1 MKQHIV
7 RISLGI
13 AVLLIFLAH
22 AAEVFNVRFISQL
35 DAIIYD
41 ARLRLTMPRKL
52 DERIV
57 ILDIDEKSLGKLGR
71 WPWNRD
77 KMATLMNKLLGSGKD
92 DYGVALIGFDVV
104 FAEPDTSSGI
114 GKLESLAKE
123 ELKDVP
129 EFQAK
134 LQQIRPSLDYDDQF
148 AKAMAGKPVV
158 LGYYL
163 SSEENAEK
171 SGVLPAPV
179 LPKDHFKN
187 RSIEWF
193 NWNGYGAN
201 LPQFQKT
208 ALSAGFFNPL
218 LDLDGVVRRVPMLLE
233 YEGQYYES
241 LSLAMFRAMLGS
253 PKIEPGYPPERFLSK
268 TYSGME
274 WLELKA
280 GNRTARIPVD
290 RTASVLVPY
299 HGLGGPA
306 RLDVKTKEM
315 VPQTFRY
322 ISLGDVWDGKVP
334 KEHLRGKVALVGTT
348 APGLKDLRSTP
359 AGEAYPGV
367 EIHANLLSGMM
378 SQSFKEKPAYVVGA
392 EVVLLLLGGVTLAIL
407 MPFLSP
413 LRATIVAL
421 VAMLLIMG
429 LNYVV
434 YTQADIVI
442 PLAASLLMTTALF
455 TLNMAYGYFVE
466 SRSKRQFTE
475 LFGQYV
481 PPELVDEM
489 ARDPEKYSMQ
499 PTEADLTILF
509 SDVRGFT
516 TISESLSAGDLS
528 LYINEFLTTMS
539 AIISKHRGTLDKY
552 IGDCIMSFWGAPVPD
567 PEHARQAVL
576 SALEMQVACAQ
587 LRQKFIAKGWP
598 DLKIGIGLNSGH
610 VRVGD
615 MGSKIRKA
623 YTVMGDPVNLAS
635 RLEGRTKEYGVG
647 IMVGENT
654 EKIVKDF
661 LYRELDRIRVKG
673 RNDPVAIFEP
683 LCLEAE
689 ADKKLKDEIKLWRE
703 TLKAYR
709 GQQWDQVEVGLLNLQ
724 RMNPDC
730 YLYEMYGK
738 RAVHYRKNPPGPNWD
753 GVTNFDEK

>member
-13 AVLLIFLAH
+13 AVLLVFLGH
-22 AAEVFNVRFISQL
+22 AADLFNIRFIGQL

-41 ARLRLTMPRKL
+41 ARLKLTMPKTL

-77 KMATLMNKLLGSGKD
+77 KMAKLMNKLMGDGKD
-92 DYGVALIGFDVV
+92 DYGVAMIGFDVV

-114 GKLESLAKE
+114 ATLERLAKDD
-123 ELKDVP
+123 LQAVP

-134 LQQIRPSLDYDDQF
+134 LQQLRPALDFDDQF
-148 AKAMAGKPVV
+148 AKSMAGRAVV

-163 SSEENAEK
+163 SSEDNAEK
-171 SGVLPAPV
+171 SGALPPPV
-179 LPKDHFKN
+179 FPKDHFKG
-187 RSIEWF
+187 RTIEWYR
-193 NWNGYGAN
+193 WNGHGGN
-201 LPQFQKT
+201 LAPFQKS
-208 ALSAGFFNPL
+208 ALSAGIFNPI
-218 LDLDGVVRRVPMLLE
+218 LDLDGVVRRVPLLSE
-233 YEGQYYES
+233 YNGVYYEA

-253 PKIEPGYPPERFLSK
+253 VNIEPGYPPDRFLSAK
-268 TYSGME
+268 YSGME

-280 GNRTARIPVD
+280 GNRTFRVPVD
-290 RTASVLVPY
+290 KNVGALVPY
-299 HGLGGPA
+299 RGYGNTTGNS
-306 RLDVKTKEM
+306 
-315 VPQTFRY
+315 FRY
-322 ISLGDVWDGKVP
+322 ISLGDVWEGKVP
-334 KEHLRGKVALVGTT
+334 KDALKGKVAIWGTT
-348 APGLKDLRSTP
+348 APGLLDLRSTP
-359 AGEAYPGV
+359 VGEAYPGV

-392 EVVLLLLGGVTLAIL
+392 EVVLLLIGGIVLAML

-413 LRATIVAL
+413 LRATIVAV
-421 VAMLLIMG
+421 VAMLLVMG
-429 LNYVV
+429 LNYFV

-442 PLAASLLMTTALF
+442 PLAASLLMTAALF
-455 TLNMAYGYFVE
+455 TLNMAYGYFIE
-466 SRSKRQFTE
+466 SRSKRQFAD

-489 ARDPEKYSMQ
+489 ARDPEKYSME
-499 PTEADLTILF
+499 PKEAELTILF

-567 PEHARQAVL
+567 PEHARQGIL
-576 SALEMQVACAQ
+576 SALEMQIACVG

-598 DLKIGIGLNSGH
+598 DLKIGIGLNSGN

-615 MGSKIRKA
+615 MGSKVRKA
-623 YTVMGDPVNLAS
+623 YTVMGDAVNLAS
-635 RLEGRTKEYGVG
+635 RLEGRTKEYGIGV
-647 IMVGENT
+647 MVGENT
-654 EKIVKDF
+654 ERIVKDV

-673 RNDPVAIFEP
+673 KNEPVTIFEP

-689 ADKKLKDEIKLWRE
+689 ADKKLKDEIKLWRD

-709 GQQWDQVEVGLLNLQ
+709 QQQWDQVEVGLLNLQ
-724 RMNPDC
+724 RINPEC
-730 YLYEMYGK
+730 YLYEMYAK
-738 RAVHYRKNPPGPNWD
+738 RVAQYRKNPPGPNWD
-753 GVTNFDEK
+753 GVTTFDEK

>member
-7 RISLGI
+7 RIGLGI

-22 AAEVFNVRFISQL
+22 AAEVFNIRFINQL

-41 ARLRLTMPRKL
+41 ARLKLTMPKKL

-77 KMATLMNKLLGSGKD
+77 KMAKLMNKLMGDGKD
-92 DYGVALIGFDVV
+92 DYGVAMIGFDVV

-114 GKLESLAKE
+114 ATLESLAKTD
-123 ELKDVP
+123 LQSVP
-129 EFQAK
+129 EFQDK
-134 LQQIRPSLDYDDQF
+134 LKQLRPALDFDDQF
-148 AKAMAGKPVV
+148 AKSLIGKPVV

-171 SGVLPAPV
+171 SGALPPPA

-187 RSIEWF
+187 RNIDWF
-193 NWNGYGAN
+193 KWNGHGGN
-201 LPQFQKT
+201 LPQFQKA
-208 ALSAGFFNPL
+208 ALSAGLFNPIV
-218 LDLDGVVRRVPMLLE
+218 DLDGVVRRVPMLSE
-233 YEGQYYES
+233 YNGVYYEA

-253 PKIEPGYPPERFLSK
+253 VNLEPGYPPERFLSK
-268 TYSGME
+268 SYSGLE

-280 GNRTARIPVD
+280 GSRVFRIPVD
-290 RTASVLVPY
+290 KTASALVPY
-299 HGLGGPA
+299 RGGGGPA
-306 RLDVKTKEM
+306 ANS
-315 VPQTFRY
+315 FRY
-322 ISLGDVWDGKVP
+322 ISLGDVWEGKVP
-334 KEHLRGKVALVGTT
+334 KDALKGKVAIWGTT
-348 APGLKDLRSTP
+348 APGLLDLRSTP
-359 AGEAYPGV
+359 VGEAYPGV

-378 SQSFKEKPAYVVGA
+378 SQTFKEKPAYVIGA
-392 EVVLLLLGGVTLAIL
+392 EVVLLVIGGVALALL

-413 LRATIVAL
+413 LRATFVAL
-421 VAMLLIMG
+421 IAMSLVML

-442 PLAASLLMTTALF
+442 PLAASLMMTAALF
-455 TLNMAYGYFVE
+455 TLNMAYGYFIE

-489 ARDPEKYSMQ
+489 ARDPEKYTMQ
-499 PTEADLTILF
+499 PTSADLTILF

-516 TISESLSAGDLS
+516 TISESLSPDDLRDF
-528 LYINEFLTTMS
+528 INQYLTAMS
-539 AIISKHRGTLDKY
+539 AVISKHRGTLDKY
-552 IGDCIMSFWGAPVPD
+552 IGDAVMAFWGAPVPD
-567 PEHARQAVL
+567 PDHARQAVI
-576 SALEMQVACAQ
+576 SAVEMQQACAELDQ
-587 LRQKFIAKGWP
+587 QFRAKGWP
-598 DLKIGIGLNSGH
+598 ALKIGIGVNTGN

-615 MGSKIRKA
+615 MGSKVRKA

-647 IMVGENT
+647 VMVGENT
-654 EKIVKDF
+654 EKVVKDF

-673 RNDPVAIFEP
+673 KNEPVAIFEP
-683 LCLEAE
+683 ICPEAE
-689 ADKKLKDEIKLWRE
+689 ADKKIKDEIKLWRD

-709 GQQWDQVEVGLLNLQ
+709 QQQWDQVEVGLLNLQ
-724 RMNPDC
+724 RINPNC
-730 YLYEMYGK
+730 YLYELYSK
-738 RAVHYRKNPPGPNWD
+738 RVVHNRNNPPGPNWD
-753 GVTNFDEK
+753 GVTSFDEK

>member
-13 AVLLIFLAH
+13 AVLLIFLGH
-22 AAEVFNVRFISQL
+22 AAEIFNIRLIGQL

-52 DERIV
+52 EDRIV

-77 KMATLMNKLLGSGKD
+77 KMAVLMNKLLGSGKD
-92 DYGVALIGFDVV
+92 DYAVALIGFDVV

-114 GKLESLAKE
+114 GKLESLAKD

-134 LQQIRPSLDYDDQF
+134 MPQLRQTLDFDDQF
-148 AKAMAGKPVV
+148 AKSIAGKPVV

-163 SSEENAEK
+163 SSEDNAEQ
-171 SGVLPAPV
+171 SGALPPPV

-187 RSIEWF
+187 RTIEWF
-193 NWNGYGAN
+193 KWNGHGGN
-201 LPQFQKT
+201 LPQLQKA
-208 ALSAGFFNPL
+208 ALSAGLFNPIV
-218 LDLDGVVRRVPMLLE
+218 DPDGVVRRVPMLSE
-233 YEGQYYES
+233 YNGQYYES
-241 LSLAMFRAMLGS
+241 LSLAMFRAMLGA
-253 PKIEPGYPPERFLSK
+253 PKLEPGYPPERFLSK
-268 TYSGME
+268 SYAGME

-280 GNRTARIPVD
+280 GNREIRIPVD
-290 RTASVLVPY
+290 KSVSALVPY
-299 HGLGGPA
+299 RGPGGTS
-306 RLDVKTKEM
+306 RLDAKTREM
-315 VPQTFRY
+315 VPQSFRY
-322 ISLGDVWDGKVP
+322 ISLGDVWEGKVP
-334 KEHLRGKVALVGTT
+334 KEHLKGKVAILGTT
-348 APGLKDLRSTP
+348 APGLLDLRSTP
-359 AGEAYPGV
+359 VGEAYPGV

-378 SQSFKEKPAYVVGA
+378 SQTFKERPAYVIGA
-392 EVVLLLLGGVTLAIL
+392 EVVLLVLGGVALALL

-413 LRATIVAL
+413 LRATMVAL

-429 LNYVV
+429 LNYAV
-434 YTQADIVI
+434 YTQGDVVL
-442 PLAASLLMTTALF
+442 PLAASLLMTLSLF

-539 AIISKHRGTLDKY
+539 AIISKHRGPLDKY

-673 RNDPVAIFEP
+673 KSEPVAIFEP
-683 LCLEAE
+683 LCLEAD

-724 RMNPDC
+724 RINPEC
-730 YLYEMYGK
+730 YLYELYAK
-738 RAVHYRKNPPGPNWD
+738 RAVHYRNNPPGPNWD

>member
-1 MKQHIV
+1 MRQHIV
-7 RISLGI
+7 RIGLGI

-22 AAEVFNVRFISQL
+22 AAEVFNIRFISQL

-41 ARLRLTMPRKL
+41 ARMRLTMPKKL

-77 KMATLMNKLLGSGKD
+77 KLAKLMNKLMGDGKD
-92 DYGVALIGFDVV
+92 DYGVAMIGFDVV

-114 GKLESLAKE
+114 ATLESLAKT
-123 ELKDVP
+123 ELQGVP

-134 LQQIRPSLDYDDQF
+134 LQQLRPSLDFDDQF
-148 AKAMAGKPVV
+148 AKSMAGKPVV

-163 SSEENAEK
+163 SSEDNAEK
-171 SGVLPAPV
+171 SGALPPPV

-187 RSIEWF
+187 RSIDWF
-193 NWNGYGAN
+193 RWNGHGGN
-201 LPQFQKT
+201 LPQFQKV
-208 ALSAGFFNPL
+208 ALSAGLFNPIV
-218 LDLDGVVRRVPMLLE
+218 DLDGVVRRVPMISE
-233 YEGQYYES
+233 YNGVYYEA

-253 PKIEPGYPPERFLSK
+253 VNLEPGYPPERLLSK
-268 TYSGME
+268 SYSGME
-274 WLELKA
+274 WLELKVGTRA
-280 GNRTARIPVD
+280 FRIPVD
-290 RTASVLVPY
+290 KTASALVPY
-299 HGLGGPA
+299 RGGGGPTA
-306 RLDVKTKEM
+306 NS
-315 VPQTFRY
+315 FRY
-322 ISLGDVWDGKVP
+322 ISLGDVWEGKVP
-334 KEHLRGKVALVGTT
+334 KEALRGKVAIWGTT
-348 APGLKDLRSTP
+348 APGLLDLRSTP
-359 AGEAYPGV
+359 VGEAYPGV

-378 SQSFKEKPAYVVGA
+378 SQSFKEKPAYVIGA
-392 EVVLLLLGGVTLAIL
+392 EVVLLLVGGVALTLL

-413 LRATIVAL
+413 LRATFVAL
-421 VAMLLIMG
+421 IAMSLIVL
-429 LNYVV
+429 LNYMV

-442 PLAASLLMTTALF
+442 PLAASLMMTATLF
-455 TLNMAYGYFVE
+455 TLNMAYGYFIE

-489 ARDPEKYSMQ
+489 AKDPEKYSMQ
-499 PTEADLTILF
+499 PSEAELTILF

-516 TISESLSAGDLS
+516 TISESLSAADLA
-528 LYINEFLTTMS
+528 LYINDFLTTMS

-552 IGDCIMSFWGAPVPD
+552 IGDCIMAFWGAPVPD
-567 PEHARQAVL
+567 PEHARQAIV
-576 SALEMQVACAQ
+576 SALEMQKACVE
-587 LRQKFIAKGWP
+587 LREKFIAKGWP
-598 DLKIGIGLNSGH
+598 NLKIGIGLNSGK

-615 MGSKIRKA
+615 MGSKVRKA
-623 YTVMGDPVNLAS
+623 YTAMGDAVNLAS

-654 EKIVKDF
+654 ERAVKDV

-673 RNDPVAIFEP
+673 KNEPVAVYEP
-683 LCLEAE
+683 LCLETE
-689 ADKKLKDEIKLWRE
+689 ADKTLKDEIKLWRD

-709 GQQWDQVEVGLLNLQ
+709 QQQWDQVEMGLLNLQ

-730 YLYEMYGK
+730 YLYELYSK
-738 RAVHYRKNPPGPNWD
+738 RVIHNRNNPPGPNWD
-753 GVTNFDEK
+753 GVTTFDEK

>member
-13 AVLLIFLAH
+13 AVLLVFLAH
-22 AAEVFNVRFISQL
+22 AADERFKIRFVTQL

-41 ARLRLTMPRKL
+41 ARMRLTMPKKL

-77 KMATLMNKLLGSGKD
+77 KMAKLMNKLMGDGKD
-92 DYGVALIGFDVV
+92 DYGVAMIGFDVV

-114 GKLESLAKE
+114 ATLERLAKTD
-123 ELKDVP
+123 LQGVP
-129 EFQAK
+129 EFQDK
-134 LQQIRPSLDYDDQF
+134 LQQLRPALDFDDQF
-148 AKAMAGKPVV
+148 AKSMAGRAVV

-163 SSEENAEK
+163 SSEDNAEK
-171 SGVLPAPV
+171 SGELPPPV
-179 LPKDHFKN
+179 FPKDHFKG
-187 RSIEWF
+187 RTIEWF
-193 NWNGYGAN
+193 PWYGYGAN
-201 LPQFQKT
+201 LKQFQKS
-208 ALSAGFFNPL
+208 ALSAGTFNPVL
-218 LDLDGVVRRVPMLLE
+218 EQDGVVRRVPMLLD
-233 YEGQYYES
+233 YNGAYYES

-253 PKIEPGYPPERFLSK
+253 VKIEPGYPPDRFLSK

-280 GNRTARIPVD
+280 GNRTFRVPVD
-290 RTASVLVPY
+290 KNVSALVPY
-299 HGLGGPA
+299 RGRGGTA
-306 RLDVKTKEM
+306 AGS
-315 VPQTFRY
+315 FRY
-322 ISLGDVWDGKVP
+322 ISLGDVFDGTVP
-334 KEHLRGKVALVGTT
+334 KDALKGKIAIWGTT
-348 APGLKDLRSTP
+348 APGLLDLRSTP
-359 AGEAYPGV
+359 VGEAYPGV

-378 SQSFKEKPAYVVGA
+378 SQTFKEQPAYVVGA
-392 EVVLLLLGGVTLAIL
+392 EIMLLLLGGVALAIL

-421 VAMLLIMG
+421 AAMLLNMA
-429 LNYVV
+429 LNYFV

-442 PLAASLLMTTALF
+442 PLAASLLMTAALF
-455 TLNMAYGYFVE
+455 TLNMAYGYFIE

-489 ARDPEKYSMQ
+489 ARDPEKYSME
-499 PTEADLTILF
+499 PKEAELTILF

-567 PEHARQAVL
+567 PEHARQGIL
-576 SALEMQVACAQ
+576 SALEMQKACAE
-587 LRQKFIAKGWP
+587 LRQKFTAKGWP
-598 DLKIGIGLNSGH
+598 DLKIGIGLNSGN

-615 MGSKIRKA
+615 MGSKVRRA

-647 IMVGENT
+647 VMVGENT

-673 RNDPVAIFEP
+673 KNEPVVIFEP

-689 ADKKLKDEIKLWRE
+689 ADKKLKDEIRLWRD

-709 GQQWDQVEVGLLNLQ
+709 QQQWDQVEVGLLNLQ
-724 RMNPDC
+724 RINPDC
-730 YLYEMYGK
+730 YLYEMYAK
-738 RAVHYRKNPPGPNWD
+738 RVGQYRKNPPGPNWD
-753 GVTNFDEK
+753 GVTTFDEK

>member
-7 RISLGI
+7 RIGLGI
-13 AVLLIFLAH
+13 AVLLVFLAH
-22 AAEVFNVRFISQL
+22 SAELVNIRFIAQL

-41 ARLRLTMPRKL
+41 ARLRLTMSKKL
-52 DERIV
+52 DDRIV

-77 KMATLMNKLLGSGKD
+77 KLAKLMNKLMGEGKD
-92 DYGVALIGFDVV
+92 DYGVALVGFDVV

-114 GKLESLAKE
+114 ATLEALAKK
-123 ELKDVP
+123 ELQDVP
-129 EFQAK
+129 EFQAR
-134 LQQIRPSLDYDDQF
+134 LQQLRPALDFDDQF
-148 AKAMAGKPVV
+148 AKALAGKAVV

-163 SSEENAEK
+163 SSEDKAEK
-171 SGVLPAPV
+171 SGALPPPV

-187 RSIEWF
+187 RTIDWF
-193 NWNGYGAN
+193 KWNGHGGN
-201 LPQFQKT
+201 LPQFQKS
-208 ALSAGFFNPL
+208 ALSAGLFNPIVE
-218 LDLDGVVRRVPMLLE
+218 LDGVVRRVPMLSE
-233 YEGQYYES
+233 YNGVYYEA
-241 LSLAMFRAMLGS
+241 LSLAMFRALLGS
-253 PKIEPGYPPERFLSK
+253 VNIEPGYPPERFLSK
-268 TYSGME
+268 SYSGME
-274 WLELKA
+274 WLEMKS
-280 GNRTARIPVD
+280 GNRTFKIPVD
-290 RTASVLVPY
+290 KTVSALVPY
-299 HGLGGPA
+299 RGAGGTTA
-306 RLDVKTKEM
+306 NSFK
-315 VPQTFRY
+315 Y
-322 ISLGDVWDGKVP
+322 ISLADVWDGTVP
-334 KEHLRGKVALVGTT
+334 KADLKGKVALWGTT
-348 APGLKDLRSTP
+348 APGLLDLRSTP
-359 AGEAYPGV
+359 VGEAYPGV

-378 SQSFKEKPAYVVGA
+378 SQTFKERPAYVIGA
-392 EVVLLLLGGVTLAIL
+392 EVVLLILGGVVLALL

-413 LRATIVAL
+413 LRATFVAV
-421 VAMLLIMG
+421 VAMILVMG

-434 YTQADIVI
+434 YTQADIVL
-442 PLAASLLMTTALF
+442 PLAASLMMTVSLF
-455 TLNMAYGYFVE
+455 VLNMAYGYFVE

-489 ARDPEKYSMQ
+489 ARDPEKYSME

-528 LYINEFLTTMS
+528 LYINDFLTTMS

-587 LRQKFIAKGWP
+587 LRLKFIAKGWP

-615 MGSKIRKA
+615 MGSKVRKA

-654 EKIVKDF
+654 EKIVTDV

-673 RNDPVAIFEP
+673 KNEPVVVFEP
-683 LCLEAE
+683 LCLI
-689 ADKKLKDEIKLWRE
+689 ADAKKELKDEIKLWRD

-724 RMNPDC
+724 RINPEC
-730 YLYEMYGK
+730 YLYELYAK
-738 RAVHYRKNPPGPNWD
+738 RVGHYRNNPPGPNWD
-753 GVTNFDEK
+753 GVTTFDEK